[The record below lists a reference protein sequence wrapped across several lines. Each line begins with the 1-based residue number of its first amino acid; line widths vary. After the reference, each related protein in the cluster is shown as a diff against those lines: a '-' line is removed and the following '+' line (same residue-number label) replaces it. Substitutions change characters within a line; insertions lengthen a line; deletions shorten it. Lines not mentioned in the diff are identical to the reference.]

1 MLDAPTPSWAPI
13 RRMSAEEEAESR
25 FECLF
30 RNSPSLMTILSLPD
44 RRFVDVNDASLAKLG
59 YARDELIGKT
69 SSELGLF
76 PHPQQQALLVDKILS
91 DGRVADFEI
100 QFRCR
105 NGTILDGLLSGD
117 TIRRLGR
124 QCLLTRTVDITSH
137 KQLESTLK
145 QERQRLA
152 GIIKGTNVGTWEWN
166 VQTGQTIIGERW
178 AEMIGYTLD
187 ELAPVSIDTWMRF
200 VHPDDG
206 KIGRMLL
213 ERHFS
218 GELDYYECECRVR
231 HKEGRWIW
239 VLDGGCL
246 ASRTA
251 DGKPLL
257 MCGTHQDITARK
269 HAEEAL
275 REINAALAMQSAAA
289 REIAEE
295 AQRANA
301 AKSEFLANMSHEI
314 RTPMNGVIG
323 MIGLLLETE
332 LTQEQRRYAEAVR
345 VSGESLLSLIND
357 ILDFSKIEAGKVTL
371 EILDFDL
378 RVLLDDVATMMG
390 LRAEEKQLE
399 LIHSMAPD
407 VPSRVRGDAGRLRQI
422 LVNLA
427 GNALKFTSTGEVRV
441 QVSLEQETSRE
452 VSLRFSV
459 QDTGIGIPTDRL
471 GLLFEKFTQVD
482 ASTTR
487 KYGGTGLGLAISK
500 QLAEMMGGQ
509 IGAQSE
515 EGRGSEFWFT
525 TRLEKQPGA
534 ADWQR
539 RLPQGLGSGR
549 VLVAD
554 DNPKIRE
561 VLVAQ
566 IAAWHMPTAQAAD
579 GPAAVRLLYESL
591 ESGDLFRVL
600 LVDMQMSGMDGE
612 ALARIVRCEK
622 RFAGVGLVMMTTAGR
637 RWDESRLK
645 AVGFSAQLVKPVQQ
659 AALIDCLVTPP
670 DGGTTPH
677 RPPVTR
683 HSLSDLRRT
692 GARVLLAEDNLTNQ
706 QVALGILR
714 KLGLEADVV
723 ANGREA
729 IEALRNIPYH
739 LVLMDVQMPEVDGL
753 DATRTVRAAG
763 RGNSAIPIIAMTA
776 CAMEQDRKRCLEAGM
791 DDYIAK
797 PVTPES
803 LARIVE
809 KWLARLEP
817 SDAGSQPTSVLA
829 ANSNAVVFDGDAFLK
844 RVMGDRPLAREVVNG
859 FLGDI
864 PKQIES
870 LKSYLQAGDA
880 RGAERQAHTIKG
892 AAAAVSG
899 DVLRDLALKLEEA
912 SKAGDLGTVTAS
924 LEELTDQFARL
935 KKAMEGSLAL
945 VQNGHDCP
953 AMRLAVDTP
962 PRA

>member
-1 MLDAPTPSWAPI
+1 
-13 RRMSAEEEAESR
+13 MSAEEEAESR
-25 FECLF
+25 FEGVF
-30 RNSPSLMTILSLPD
+30 RNSSSPMTILSLPD
-44 RRFVDVNDASLAKLG
+44 RRFVDVNNASLAKLG

-69 SSELGLF
+69 PSELGLF
-76 PHPQQQALLVDKILS
+76 PQPERRKMLVVKFLS

-100 QFRCR
+100 QFRCK

-117 TIRRLGR
+117 TISRLGR
-124 QCLLTRTVDITSH
+124 QYLLTRTVDITSH
-137 KQLESTLK
+137 KQLEATLK

-152 GIIKGTNVGTWEWN
+152 GIIKGINVGTWEWN
-166 VQTGQTIIGERW
+166 VQTGQTVFNERW

-187 ELAPVSIDTWMRF
+187 ELTPVSIDTWMRF

-206 KIGRMLL
+206 KAGWALL

-218 GELDYYECECRVR
+218 GESDYYECECRVR

-239 VLDGGCL
+239 VLDRGCL

-257 MCGTHQDITARK
+257 MYGTHQDITARK

-289 REIAEE
+289 GEIAIE

-390 LRAEEKQLE
+390 LRAEEKQLG

-407 VPSRVRGDAGRLRQI
+407 VPSRVRGDPGRLRQI

-427 GNALKFTSTGEVRV
+427 GNALKFTSTGEVMMR
-441 QVSLEQETSRE
+441 VSLEQETSRE

-459 QDTGIGIPTDRL
+459 RDTGIGIPADRL

-500 QLAEMMGGQ
+500 QLTEMMGGQ
-509 IGAQSE
+509 IGVQSE

-525 TRLEKQPGA
+525 TRLEKQPQT

-539 RLPQGLGSGR
+539 RLPEGLGSGR
-549 VLVAD
+549 VLVVD
-554 DNPKIRE
+554 DNPRIRE

-566 IAAWHMPTAQAAD
+566 IAAWRMPTAEAAD

-591 ESGDLFRVL
+591 ESGNLFRVL

-622 RFAGVGLVMMTTAGR
+622 RFAGVEMVMMTTSGR

-645 AVGFSAQLVKPVQQ
+645 AVGFSSQLVKPVQQ
-659 AALIDCLVTPP
+659 AALFDCLITPP
-670 DGGTTPH
+670 GGGSTAH
-677 RPPVTR
+677 KPPVAR
-683 HSLSDLRRT
+683 HSLSDLRQT
-692 GARVLLAEDNLTNQ
+692 NTRVLLAEDNITNQ

-714 KLGLEADVV
+714 KLGLKADVV
-723 ANGREA
+723 TNGREA
-729 IEALRNIPYH
+729 IEALRNIPYQ
-739 LVLMDVQMPEVDGL
+739 LVLMDVQMPEMDGL
-753 DATRTVRAAG
+753 DAARTVRAAG
-763 RGNSAIPIIAMTA
+763 EGSRNSAIPIIAMTA
-776 CAMEQDRKRCLEAGM
+776 CAMEQDRKRCLDAGM

-809 KWLARLEP
+809 KWLARLEA
-817 SDAGSQPTSVLA
+817 SDSGSRPTPAPA
-829 ANSNAVVFDGDAFLK
+829 AHSHAVVFDENALLR
-844 RVMGDRPLAREVVNG
+844 RVMGDRSLVREVLNG

-870 LKSYLQAGDA
+870 LKSFLAAGDA
-880 RGAERQAHTIKG
+880 QGAERQAHTIKG

-899 DVLRDLALKLEEA
+899 DALRDLALKLEEA
-912 SKAGDLGTVTAS
+912 SKAGDLAEVAAS
-924 LEELTDQFARL
+924 LGELSDQFARL
-935 KKAMEGSLAL
+935 KQAMEASL
-945 VQNGHDCP
+945 
-953 AMRLAVDTP
+953 
-962 PRA
+962 